1 MMWRLPVGNFAQF
14 ARYETPMIAGF
25 RKYALLYRKAATMQS
40 RDSARAPAAAYWQL
54 AVADSLTARPTPAEG
69 RRRDRFLVKGFHLDM
84 GLPPESAS
92 TDVRRITILREYAPT
107 SRVEPGVRKRRKA
120 RPMTTT
126 QMIRDNLLLKGLG
139 RPVALNAIDW
149 KIKQQNPSASA
160 AQVQKETLETIRT
173 LVDDGLFRLGD
184 VNTFRFVAS
193 KRPLDRSIDK
203 ISHRY
208 VGHYDDP
215 KRWMFS
221 AWMKL
226 TDKGQQL
233 ALSLEERA
241 IDSYREHE
249 VTQDVSTRQMA
260 EPKQLRGQLTEWL
273 SEGDLLHRDVA

>member
-1 MMWRLPVGNFAQF
+1 
-14 ARYETPMIAGF
+14 
-25 RKYALLYRKAATMQS
+25 
-40 RDSARAPAAAYWQL
+40 
-54 AVADSLTARPTPAEG
+54 
-69 RRRDRFLVKGFHLDM
+69 
-84 GLPPESAS
+84 
-92 TDVRRITILREYAPT
+92 
-107 SRVEPGVRKRRKA
+107 
-120 RPMTTT
+120 MTTT
-126 QMIRDNLLLKGLG
+126 EIIRDNLLLKGLG

-149 KIKQQNPSASA
+149 KIKQQNPLASD

-184 VNTFRFVAS
+184 VNKFRFVAS
-193 KRPLDRSIDK
+193 KRPLDRSIHK

-241 IDSYREHE
+241 IDAYREHE
-249 VTQDVSTRQMA
+249 VTQDFSIRKMS
-260 EPKQLRGQLTEWL
+260 EPAQLRAQITEWD
-273 SEGDLLHRDVA
+273 SEGDLPHRDVA